1 MSENKITVE
10 DIFKIIDKIS
20 EKNLG
25 EFKIETQDLKLEIKA
40 KKTYASTEYTVTNSA
55 ASLPVLQANTAPAA
69 ECEVKGNVVKSPV
82 VGTFYASSAPDK
94 EPFVTIGKKVKKG
107 DVLYIVESMKLM
119 NEITSDFD
127 GVVTQIIA
135 QNAQAVEF
143 GQPIMII
150 E

>member
-1 MSENKITVE
+1 MTVE

-25 EFKIETQDLKLEIKA
+25 EFKIETQDIKLEIKA
-40 KKTYASTEYTVTNSA
+40 KKTYAATEHATANATA
-55 ASLPVLQANTAPAA
+55 AIPALQASPAPA
-69 ECEVKGNVVKSPV
+69 EQHEVKGNVVKSPV

-94 EPFVTIGKKVKKG
+94 EPFVKVGQQVKKG
-107 DVLYIVESMKLM
+107 DVLYIIESMKLM
-119 NEITSDFD
+119 NEIASEFD

-135 QNAQAVEF
+135 QNAQPVEF